1 MSITDSKTEM
11 PTSNFE
17 VDSEDL
23 RLDSK
28 IRMYGL
34 ANSARLALTALALG
48 AGITILGISAD
59 AVTTY
64 NATHVPDDFLLPLW
78 PSNMDLRP
86 TVALVAGSTIV
97 IVANAISLLASKTQV
112 VRSRSGVHMALS
124 FTAPAVAF
132 IAALVAMAFFYAV
145 NASTT
150 ADSFQSWT
158 CRWKD
163 VAMMTQP
170 HFGTLCKQSK
180 AGLGLAV
187 FLVPLE
193 VIILGVAGY
202 QASLQ
207 RQVDQAAHGPE
218 RKTGSPAMS

>member
-1 MSITDSKTEM
+1 MSTTDSKTEM
-11 PTSNFE
+11 PASNFE

-34 ANSARLALTALALG
+34 VNNARLALTALALA
-48 AGITILGISAD
+48 AGITILGVSAD
-59 AVTTY
+59 SVAVY

-78 PSNMDLRP
+78 PSNLDFRP
-86 TVALVAGSTIV
+86 TVALVAGSAIV
-97 IVANAISLLASKTQV
+97 IVANAMSLLASKTQV
-112 VRSRSGVHMALS
+112 VRSHSRAHMALS
-124 FTAPAVAF
+124 FAAPAIAF
-132 IAALVAMAFFYAV
+132 IAAMIAMSFFYAV

-163 VAMMTQP
+163 VGMMTQP

-180 AGLGLAV
+180 AGLGLSV
-187 FLVPLE
+187 FLVPLQA
-193 VIILGVAGY
+193 IILGVAGY
-202 QASLQ
+202 QASIQ